1 MLLKEF
7 KQMQRRA
14 LALFSGGLDSIL
26 AVKVIQQQGVDVLA
40 INFTSPFFG
49 CSPVLD
55 GEPVAARYAR
65 RYDIPFRSIQLG
77 TDFLEML
84 RHPRYGYGSALNPC
98 IDCKTFMLRCAGE
111 LLAELKADFVI
122 TGEVVGQRPMSQR
135 HDTLRLIERD
145 CGLGGLLLRPLSA
158 KFLKITIPESEG
170 WVKREELP
178 ALRGRGRKDQM
189 RLAAELGV
197 DEYPVPGGGCLLTE
211 QSYIPKVQDLLD
223 HQTVPLVRDFELL
236 RTGRHFRLSE
246 RCKAVVGRD
255 NSDNEKILAI
265 AGSGETTLRWLD
277 GASPL
282 VLMVGEADETAIRQ
296 AGRILLR
303 YTKSP
308 KGETGCIS
316 VQRDGKR
323 SEISVVHDLDENEL
337 ERLRI

>member
-1 MLLKEF
+1 
-7 KQMQRRA
+7 
-14 LALFSGGLDSIL
+14 
-26 AVKVIQQQGVDVLA
+26 
-40 INFTSPFFG
+40 
-49 CSPVLD
+49 
-55 GEPVAARYAR
+55 
-65 RYDIPFRSIQLG
+65 
-77 TDFLEML
+77 
-84 RHPRYGYGSALNPC
+84 
-98 IDCKTFMLRCAGE
+98 
-111 LLAELKADFVI
+111 
-122 TGEVVGQRPMSQR
+122 
-135 HDTLRLIERD
+135 
-145 CGLGGLLLRPLSA
+145 
-158 KFLKITIPESEG
+158 
-170 WVKREELP
+170 
-178 ALRGRGRKDQM
+178 M
-189 RLAAELGV
+189 RLAVELGV